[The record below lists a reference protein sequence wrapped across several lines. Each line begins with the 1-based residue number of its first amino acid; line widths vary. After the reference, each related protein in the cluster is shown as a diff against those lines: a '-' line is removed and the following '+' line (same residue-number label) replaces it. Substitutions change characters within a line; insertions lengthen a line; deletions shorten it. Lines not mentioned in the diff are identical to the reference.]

1 ICWPNQRAEVGR
13 VTEADGT
20 LPGPVK
26 VRSLEAEASPI
37 TRAEV
42 SWVRPEKGGIETEG
56 EVDTDTSWV
65 PVGAVEGIRS
75 AGIDT
80 PTPVPCSD
88 IGTSTGAVVFT
99 L

>member
-1 ICWPNQRAEVGR
+1 MGR

-56 EVDTDTSWV
+56 EVDTDTSSRLRAALL
-65 PVGAVEGIRS
+65 GAV
-75 AGIDT
+75 D
-80 PTPVPCSD
+80 
-88 IGTSTGAVVFT
+88 TGARDVV
-99 L
+99 LAVQ